1 MRSPIILWPFWKI
14 NRRIVLVP
22 GKPSKPRPQQGM
34 QKALGAKL
42 KTFTFKLRLSGHLS
56 HQNNLKIALRIEYHF
71 GVKNAIVGHFWVP
84 PCLCLK
90 TRVGAQSLIWKSFF
104 ILMQIKLVFTRKVVH
119 LASFWK
125 WGFLQPGSGL
135 LFWCC
140 PGVGRLHTFLSPKP
154 WGFCLNARSYR
165 EAFAAFPKQN
175 DNYPGGNEGHAW
187 NWQSHYSESQTSS
200 QRKLWQS
207 DQKNRATCFATSL
220 QNELKLKAMLHAF
233 RSPQELVLL
242 SIFYNKFPK

>member
-119 LASFWK
+119 LASFCK
-125 WGFLQPGSGL
+125 WAFLEPGSGL
-135 LFWCC
+135 IFWCC
-140 PGVGRLHTFLSPKP
+140 PGVGRLHTFLSSKPARFLFECQVLP
-154 WGFCLNARSYR
+154 WGICSFSKTKWQL
-165 EAFAAFPKQN
+165 
-175 DNYPGGNEGHAW
+175 PGGERRARL
-187 NWQSHYSESQTSS
+187 ELTEPLL
-200 QRKLWQS
+200 RVS
-207 DQKNRATCFATSL
+207 DQ
-220 QNELKLKAMLHAF
+220 
-233 RSPQELVLL
+233 
-242 SIFYNKFPK
+242 